1 MGKKSRSKK
10 CKCKSAGQTKTRE
23 QSLLNAVEKDS
34 LLMDS
39 GYALSTTAKSLELVE
54 WQDANY
60 DVADKDWNGYYINA
74 TVGWTEE
81 EAGWLKV
88 SGELTPDGERAVTR
102 IPLRNVWRRQI
113 LATSGSTSTTSLE
126 PTA

>member
-1 MGKKSRSKK
+1 VAKKSHTKK
-10 CKCKSAGQTKTRE
+10 CKCSDAGLTKTRE
-23 QSLLNAVEKDS
+23 PSLRSADERETLE
-34 LLMDS
+34 MDS

-102 IPLRNVWRRQI
+102 IPLRNVWRRRI
-113 LATSGSTSTTSLE
+113 LETLESTSTTLPE